1 MYLEISQLAN
11 VTAHVGLG
19 ENLMAPG
26 VVKCPSL
33 EQKNVLVVR
42 WPTPMSVVLQSTAKA
57 VVQDRSE
64 IHAHTYPK
72 GFYELTVVL

>member
-1 MYLEISQLAN
+1 MCTYKFNFPESALLGDLMYLEISQLAN

-57 VVQDRSE
+57 
-64 IHAHTYPK
+64 A
-72 GFYELTVVL
+72 